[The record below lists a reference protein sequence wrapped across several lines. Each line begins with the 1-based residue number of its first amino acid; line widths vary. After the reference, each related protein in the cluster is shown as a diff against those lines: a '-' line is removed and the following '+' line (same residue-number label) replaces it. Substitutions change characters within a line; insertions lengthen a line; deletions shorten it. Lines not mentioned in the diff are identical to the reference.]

1 MQYVRYRHYCGL
13 ESDFQDPSRA
23 ALWTNTVAVLWRFSV
38 QSSQQQVL
46 PSPCLP
52 CSSCFHLQGLA
63 LSMFATSITYL
74 FLSVGVCT
82 GRKWRHITNVSFFP
96 NTQFALVVLS
106 LLLSK
111 TILKNPFFSPRMLTL
126 DSTFDINATVFLR
139 PIAPFSSL
147 HNVVVRSVQFS
158 SLAFSL
164 FI

>member
-111 TILKNPFFSPRMLTL
+111 TNKKILFCRLTS
-126 DSTFDINATVFLR
+126 DVNSWQYFWHQRNCFPAANCTVL
-139 PIAPFSSL
+139 L
-147 HNVVVRSVQFS
+147 
-158 SLAFSL
+158 LA
-164 FI
+164 